1 MDPVIRRGYR
11 LEELL
16 RLSGVGEGREEGGG
30 ARVLNKRNLRKLG
43 EIMRNTNLTQNFSF

>member
-16 RLSGVGEGREEGGG
+16 RLSGVGEGREEGVEPG
-30 ARVLNKRNLRKLG
+30 
-43 EIMRNTNLTQNFSF
+43 F